1 MDLRRKRT
9 LSAEHCRFPLLG
21 CSGTLQSLSFKRRE
35 KGIDQRKNGPA
46 LCDTPFQ
53 ENHHYGGYHSKLD
66 EPLQT

>member
-1 MDLRRKRT
+1 MDSEEKE
-9 LSAEHCRFPLLG
+9 LSRQSIADFRYSVVAELCNP
-21 CSGTLQSLSFKRRE
+21 LSFKRRE